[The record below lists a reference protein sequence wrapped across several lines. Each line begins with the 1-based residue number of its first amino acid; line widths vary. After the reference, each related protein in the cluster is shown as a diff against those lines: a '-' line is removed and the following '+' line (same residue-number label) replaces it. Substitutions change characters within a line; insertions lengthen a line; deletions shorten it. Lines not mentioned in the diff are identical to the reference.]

1 MDFVY
6 SVEGAKQGELKKVLD
21 EDSLAKDS
29 FACVGFTLKE
39 GKNISLEAGRYYL
52 IFTADGELVA
62 KLKERLAK
70 IAEIKEEQGD
80 AKQKAL
86 DAVKAE
92 GDAAAS
98 GFGAIFG

>member
-6 SVEGAKQGELKKVLD
+6 SIEAAKQGDLKKVLD

-29 FACVGFTLKE
+29 FSSVGYTLKE
-39 GKNISLEAGRYYL
+39 GKSISLEAGRYYL
-52 IFTADGELVA
+52 IYKADGDLAA

-70 IAEIKEEQGD
+70 LAELKEESGEN
-80 AKQKAL
+80 KQKAL
-86 DAVKAE
+86 DSVNAE
-92 GDAAAS
+92 SDAAAS